1 MHIFLIASE
10 VTYKLKNK
18 RTKKETYV
26 CTLAW
31 ENEVKIS
38 QKAMNDLTKYLTYSF
53 AAQNNIDTK
62 ELESFNLLVTSISN
76 LGDMT
81 FEEFADEQDITV
93 RSLADHS
100 INVVSC
106 NDGEHD

>member
-26 CTLAW
+26 STLAW
-31 ENEVKIS
+31 ENEVKIT
-38 QKAMNDLTKYLTYSF
+38 QKAMNDLTEYLTYSF
-53 AAQNNIDTK
+53 TAQNNIDTQ

-76 LGDMT
+76 LGNMT
-81 FEEFADEQDITV
+81 FEEFADEQDLTV
-93 RSLADHS
+93 RSIADHS

-106 NDGEHD
+106 NDGEYN